1 MLVTAEYGNRATF
14 RSSIANFMRNWNH
27 HYKPADKA
35 DMGWWD
41 AFRWLSVALYTWA
54 LQMYQTLLN
63 FTGHRAI
70 ICYSFLCLADKV
82 GQFMWSGQS
91 DHTPTSQVMCCKC
104 KWQSQLC
111 NSLKAMTRAT
121 METSHYLPCVFNTV
135 QHQQQVK
142 GWVLHHSL
150 KSKCCNKECSE
161 IIRALQGYAHSQ
173 NTMHG
178 YPSPISL
185 DKLHSLVLPP
195 ELYDLLYQPRPMA
208 PPSAN
213 NPCRE
218 QLLDDND
225 DDTMPAA
232 APGCST
238 MALHMRKF
246 ATTSIEQENEI
257 D

>member
-1 MLVTAEYGNRATF
+1 MQSG
-14 RSSIANFMRNWNH
+14 RSDR
-27 HYKPADKA
+27 
-35 DMGWWD
+35 
-41 AFRWLSVALYTWA
+41 
-54 LQMYQTLLN
+54 
-63 FTGHRAI
+63 
-70 ICYSFLCLADKV
+70 
-82 GQFMWSGQS
+82 
-91 DHTPTSQVMCCKC
+91 TPTSQVMLSKALQMA
-104 KWQSQLC
+104 KPAMQQLEGDDKSY
-111 NSLKAMTRAT
+111 NG
-121 METSHYLPCVFNTV
+121 TSHYLLCVFNTM

-150 KSKCCNKECSE
+150 ESEHCNKECSE
-161 IIRALQGYAHSQ
+161 IIRALQGYAHTR

-185 DKLHSLVLPP
+185 DKLHSLVLLP

-218 QLLDDND
+218 QLLDDD

-238 MALHMRKF
+238 MALRMRKF
-246 ATTSIEQENEI
+246 TTTSIEQENET